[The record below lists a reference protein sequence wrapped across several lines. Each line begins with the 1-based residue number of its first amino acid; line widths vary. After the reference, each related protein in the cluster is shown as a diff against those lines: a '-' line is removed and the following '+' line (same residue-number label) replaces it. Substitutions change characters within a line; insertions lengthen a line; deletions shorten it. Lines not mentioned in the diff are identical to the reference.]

1 VPYGGR
7 PSGANSLRK
16 LYIVGAGG
24 FGREC
29 HAWASQHPDCG
40 SAWAIAG
47 FLDDNPAALKPYGD
61 FATVRPLSD
70 HRPSAD
76 NVYLCG
82 LGLPGAKERLV
93 SPLVSA
99 GAEFITFVHPR
110 AILGA
115 RVKLGRG
122 AVICP
127 GAVLSTDIVLGEFS
141 MVNLNCTIGH
151 DAELGA
157 WSTVSAHCDLT
168 GYVKAADRVFMGSRA
183 SIIPGKKIGSGAV
196 IGAGAVVVA
205 DVPPRVTVVGNP
217 ARIL

>member
-1 VPYGGR
+1 MKQ
-7 PSGANSLRK
+7 LH
-16 LYIVGAGG
+16 IVGAGG

-40 SAWAIAG
+40 KAWTIAG
-47 FLDDNPAALKPYGD
+47 FLDDNAEALKPFGD
-61 FATVRPLSD
+61 FAPVRPLAG

-82 LGLPGAKERLV
+82 LGLPGAKEKLV

-115 RVKLGRG
+115 RVKLGEG
-122 AVICP
+122 VVICP
-127 GAVLSTDIVLGEFS
+127 GAVLSTDIVLGDFA
-141 MVNLNCTIGH
+141 MVNLNSTMGH

-157 WSTVSAHCDLT
+157 WSTLSAHCDLT
-168 GYVKAADRVFMGSRA
+168 GHVKVADRVFMGSRA
-183 SIIPGKKIGSGAV
+183 SVIPGKKVGSGSIV
-196 IGAGAVVVA
+196 GAGAVVVA
-205 DVPPRVTVVGNP
+205 DVPPGVTVVGNP
-217 ARIL
+217 ARVL